1 MKDKIS
7 QEMDLFLDMKLIQKE
22 VLYVVFI
29 PLILNGDA
37 SELLKLCHR
46 IFDEIQF
53 YYLEEHAVT
62 ELGF

>member
-1 MKDKIS
+1 M
-7 QEMDLFLDMKLIQKE
+7 LFLDIKLIQE
-22 VLYVVFI
+22 RSIICSFI